1 MAEEKINVEKIS
13 QNYLIEPADL
23 YSNSEKAS
31 TSFISMDL
39 PEAQNINLSQAASDF
54 LKNINIQ
61 KNIVPTEVLNA
72 KPQTENIQS
81 IKELENLKK
90 QINNTINPA
99 IKNLYGSVSSLA
111 NKSPDPKGFTETRPT
126 FNGSKYFFD
135 DELVKVS
142 QKVSWA

>member
-23 YSNSEKAS
+23 YTNAEKAS
-31 TSFISMDL
+31 SSFISMDL
-39 PEAQNINLSQAASDF
+39 PEAQNINLSQEASDF
-54 LKNINIQ
+54 LKNINID
-61 KNIVPTEVLNA
+61 KNIVPKEVLNL
-72 KPQTENIQS
+72 KPQNDNLQS
-81 IKELENLKK
+81 EKELQNLKK
-90 QINNTINPA
+90 QIDNTINPA
-99 IKNLYGSVSSLA
+99 LKNLYSSVSSLA